1 MRNRI
6 AGAIAASAIAAAALV
21 ACSPP
26 NEQDSDIKVGDQ
38 ENPSMSYEQKTST
51 PASSSSETAPA
62 EEEMMP
68 SENAQM

>member
-21 ACSPP
+21 ACSPAHQ
-26 NEQDSDIKVGDQ
+26 QDSDVKVGDQ
-38 ENPSMSYEQKTST
+38 KNPSMSYEQKAST
-51 PASSSSETAPA
+51 PASSDAMTT